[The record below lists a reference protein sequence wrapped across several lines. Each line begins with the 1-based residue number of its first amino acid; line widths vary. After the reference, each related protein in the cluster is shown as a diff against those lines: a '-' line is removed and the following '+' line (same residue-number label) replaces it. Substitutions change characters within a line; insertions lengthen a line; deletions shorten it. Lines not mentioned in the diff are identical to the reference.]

1 MSDHEER
8 LRRLERLAVRM
19 DSAFRIPV
27 IGMRVGWDAIIG
39 LIPGIGDALTFVPAA
54 AIILEARRLGTRSHV
69 LGRMIFN
76 TVLDLV
82 VGGIP
87 ILGDLFDA
95 KFKSNRRNV
104 AILRAHLADRGMAA
118 HASPIIGPGT
128 ATA

>member
-39 LIPGIGDALTFVPAA
+39 LVPGIGDALTFVPAA
-54 AIILEARRLGTRSHV
+54 AIILEARRLGTQSHV
-69 LGRMIFN
+69 LGRMIVN
-76 TVLDLV
+76 TLLDLV

-104 AILRAHLADRGMAA
+104 AILRAHLAERGMAA
-118 HASPIIGPGT
+118 HASPILSPGP